1 MRIAFGVTGGA
12 GFIGINLCEKL
23 VLAGHPVVIFDDLSR
38 VGAEKNLRWL
48 CEKPSQGGFYP
59 QRYIHRRR
67 KLKRIRRTFRCN
79 FPSSWASRR
88 YQVSRG
94 S

>member
-38 VGAEKNLRWL
+38 VGAEKKTLFGCAKNTLTRWIL
-48 CEKPSQGGFYP
+48 SAAIYP
-59 QRYIHRRR
+59 QA
-67 KLKRIRRTFRCN
+67 KKT
-79 FPSSWASRR
+79 
-88 YQVSRG
+88 
-94 S
+94 